1 MDSVFSK
8 LASIV
13 TAYHLQTSLGPDIT
27 PDMGPLKFD
36 ELLFETAADYG
47 YDLTSRTS
55 LVRDNNIPIGWCSF
69 DSFAHNIDSADKYKN
84 FRVRDVMD
92 PIRPDS
98 LLAAGTSYFSAVE
111 VFNKHNAPYFYFVL
125 NDNEITGT
133 LYYGDLFKLP
143 ASLCIFSLTLE
154 IEQLA
159 LDLCKLRPK
168 ESWGCL
174 STTRKTKI
182 QNDYKRRHPD
192 SNLEKLPYAD
202 LLNATMF
209 CDKGTILSKSNLLSK
224 ETSLLVKRI
233 FGKADNIR
241 NACAHTGSDS
251 RLPTLLERNRLHEF
265 FKDCH
270 MLINIIHKALEK
282 KAKAN

>member
-8 LASIV
+8 LASLV
-13 TAYHLQTSLGPDIT
+13 TVYHLQTSLVPDIP
-27 PDMGPLKFD
+27 PDMGQSDLHEF
-36 ELLFETAADYG
+36 LFETALEHG
-47 YDLTSRTS
+47 YDLTSRIS
-55 LVRDNNIPIGWCSF
+55 LVRDNNIPIGWCNFESF
-69 DSFAHNIDSADKYKN
+69 IHDIDSVDQYKN
-84 FRVRDVMD
+84 LRVRDVMD

-111 VFNKHNAPYFYFVL
+111 VFKKHNAPSFYFVL

-133 LYYGDLFKLP
+133 LYYDDLFKLP
-143 ASLCIFSLTLE
+143 ARMCIFSLTLE
-154 IEQLA
+154 IEQIA

-174 STTRKTKI
+174 STARKTKI

-192 SNLEKLPYAD
+192 SNLEEVPYDD

-224 ETSLLVKRI
+224 ETSLLFKRI
-233 FGKADNIR
+233 LGKADNIR
-241 NACAHTGSDS
+241 NACAHTGSES
-251 RLPTLLERNRLHEF
+251 RLPSLLDRNRLHEF
-265 FKDCH
+265 FKNCH
-270 MLINIIHKALEK
+270 MLINTVHNLIEK
-282 KAKAN
+282 EAKAN